1 MPWTLEYADAVMFLL
16 PWGIRIYITQY
27 NGSKQRLQ
35 ANDYENSEDGQG
47 VFYLLSE
54 ALSW

>member
-16 PWGIRIYITQY
+16 PRGIRIYITQY